1 MSDERHEGKRE
12 FDLLDRIDLLIA
24 MLPPGDAMR
33 RELLD
38 LRMEVCQ
45 REEIFIEARQ
55 TIEKLEEV
63 IKKVTSPANRIGT
76 FLGNVGKETAH
87 IVVGGADYYCNV
99 DPRIPMAK
107 LKKGT
112 RVLVNEAFV
121 IVGDLGFEPAGPVTK
136 VTEVIGTDRLRVGN
150 EHGTQSVVLQR
161 SAQLAKTALKQGDE
175 VRVDSNYRMALEM
188 MSAPGSHEHYLDNV
202 PELPWTKVGGQERAI
217 EAIKDAIE
225 LPLLHPHLFE
235 KFQHATPKG
244 FLLYGPP
251 GCGKTLIGKATAY
264 NLTRQLREKASGGEK
279 DVREYFMHVKGP
291 EILNMWVGESERM
304 VREIFATAREKR
316 REGFMPF
323 LFIDEAES
331 ILGTRRASRYSN
343 ILSTLVPMF
352 CSEMDGIDSLN
363 DVVIILAS
371 NRADLIDPA
380 ILRPGRIDRKIKVD
394 RPNKEGA
401 REVYRIY
408 LTNDLPYDGALAKEA
423 DNIGAAIEKLIERF
437 VDWQFAR
444 RDENKF
450 LEVTLRSG
458 RKEVLYRGDLISGA
472 IIASVVERAKGM
484 AIKRAIANQTAS
496 HPERSASA
504 VEGSR
509 HETLKET
516 QRDPSVR
523 AGLADSLGMTA
534 VGEGITEQDLQM
546 SFQAEYAE
554 NDIFPPTDVV
564 EDWLKLIDYDPEYVV
579 KIAPV
584 RPNAAQRGANLGGVI

>member
-1 MSDERHEGKRE
+1 MSDERHEGERA

-24 MLPPGDAMR
+24 TLPPGDAMR
-33 RELLD
+33 RELLG
-38 LRMEVCQ
+38 LRLEISQ
-45 REEIFIEARQ
+45 REEIFVEARQ

-76 FLGNVGKETAH
+76 FLGSVGKDTAH

-99 DPRIPMAK
+99 DPRIPIAK

-161 SAQLAKTALKQGDE
+161 SAQLTKTAVKQGDE

-188 MSAPGSHEHYLDNV
+188 MSAPGSHEHYLDSV
-202 PELPWTKVGGQERAI
+202 PELPWSKVGGQESAI

-225 LPLLHPHLFE
+225 LPLLHPHLFA

-264 NLTRQLREKASGGEK
+264 NLTRQLRSKASDADK

-401 REVYRIY
+401 REIYRIY
-408 LTNDLPYDGALAKEA
+408 LTNELPYDGALAKEA
-423 DNIGAAIEKLIERF
+423 DHIGDAIDKLIERF
-437 VDWQFAR
+437 VDWQFAK

-458 RKEVLYRGDLISGA
+458 RKEILYRSDLISGA
-472 IIASVVERAKGM
+472 IIASVVERAKAM
-484 AIKRAIANQTAS
+484 AIKRAIANQTNPGAG
-496 HPERSASA
+496 
-504 VEGSR
+504 VG
-509 HETLKET
+509 
-516 QRDPSVR
+516 DPGPVPLS
-523 AGLADSLGMTA
+523 
-534 VGEGITEQDLQM
+534 EGITEQDLQM
-546 SFQAEYAE
+546 SFHAEYAE
-554 NDIFPPTDVV
+554 NDIFPPTDIT

-579 KIAPV
+579 KIAPF
-584 RPNAAQRGANLGGVI
+584 RLNAAQRPSNLGGVI

>member
-1 MSDERHEGKRE
+1 MSEERRE
-12 FDLLDRIDLLIA
+12 FENFDEPTPNLPLLDKLDRVIA
-24 MLPPGDAMR
+24 SLPPGDPIR

-38 LRMEVCQ
+38 LRPQVSDQSQM
-45 REEIFIEARQ
+45 IGEARQ
-55 TIEKLEEV
+55 MIEKLEEV

-76 FLGNVGKETAH
+76 FLGATSKDTAH

-99 DPRIPMAK
+99 DPRIPLAK

-121 IVGDLGFEPAGPVTK
+121 IVGDLGFETAGPVTK
-136 VTEVIGTDRLRVGN
+136 VTEVIGKDRLRVGS
-150 EHGTQSVVLQR
+150 EHGTQSMVLQR
-161 SAQLAKTALKQGDE
+161 SADLAGSSLKSGDE

-188 MSAPGSHEHYLDNV
+188 LSSTKSHEHYLDVV
-202 PELPWTKVGGQERAI
+202 PELPWERVGGQEEALQ
-217 EAIKDAIE
+217 AIKDAIE
-225 LPLLHPHLFE
+225 LPLLHVDLFK

-264 NLTRQLREKASGGEK
+264 NLTRQLREKTGAEMK
-279 DVREYFMHVKGP
+279 EYFMHVKGP

-316 REGFMPF
+316 RDGFMPF

-380 ILRPGRIDRKIKVD
+380 ILRPGRIDRKIKVN
-394 RPNKEGA
+394 RPNRDGA
-401 REVYRIY
+401 RDIYRIY
-408 LTNDLPYDGALAKEA
+408 LTPDLPYDGVLAKEA
-423 DNIGAAIEKLIERF
+423 PHVAEAVDKLIERF
-437 VDWQFAR
+437 VDWQFTR

-458 RKEVLYRGDLISGA
+458 RKEILYRSDLISGA
-472 IIASVVERAKGM
+472 IIASIVERAKAM
-484 AIKRAIANQTAS
+484 AIKRAIA
-496 HPERSASA
+496 
-504 VEGSR
+504 
-509 HETLKET
+509 T
-516 QRDPSVR
+516 QQD
-523 AGLADSLGMTA
+523 
-534 VGEGITEQDLQM
+534 EGIREMDLQLA
-546 SFQAEYAE
+546 FDAEYDE
-554 NDIFPPTDVV
+554 NDIFPTTDIT
-564 EDWLKLIDYDPEYVV
+564 EDWLKLIDYDPENVV
-579 KIAPV
+579 KISPV
-584 RPNAAQRGANLGGVI
+584 KPVSDAAAQTSSGII

>member
-1 MSDERHEGKRE
+1 MSDERSEGFQGGE
-12 FDLLDRIDLLIA
+12 GDSGPDNLLDSLDGVIA
-24 MLPPGDAMR
+24 SLPPGDPIR
-33 RELLD
+33 RELVH
-38 LRMEVCQ
+38 LRPEISN
-45 REEIFIEARQ
+45 REEMILEARRM
-55 TIEKLEEV
+55 IEKLEEV

-76 FLGNVGKETAH
+76 FLGATSKDTAH

-99 DPRIPMAK
+99 DPRISLAK

-121 IVGDLGFEPAGPVTK
+121 IVGDLGFETAGPVTK
-136 VTEVIGTDRLRVGN
+136 ITEVIGEDRLRVGS
-150 EHGTQSVVLQR
+150 EHGTQSMVLQR
-161 SAQLAKTALKQGDE
+161 SADLATSTLKSGDE

-188 MSAPGSHEHYLDNV
+188 LSSTKSHEHYLDTV
-202 PELPWTKVGGQERAI
+202 PELPWEKVGGQEAALQ
-217 EAIKDAIE
+217 AIKDAIE
-225 LPLLHPHLFE
+225 LPLLHVDLFK

-264 NLTRQLREKASGGEK
+264 NLTKQLRAKTGAEM
-279 DVREYFMHVKGP
+279 REYFMHVKGP

-380 ILRPGRIDRKIKVD
+380 ILRPGRIDRKIKVN
-394 RPNKEGA
+394 RPNKQGA
-401 REVYRIY
+401 RDIYRIY
-408 LTNDLPYDGALAKEA
+408 LTNDLPYDGALTKESSV
-423 DNIGAAIEKLIERF
+423 IGEAIDQLIDRLIEN
-437 VDWQFAR
+437 QFAR
-444 RDENKF
+444 REENKF

-458 RKEVLYRGDLISGA
+458 RKEVLYRSDLLSGA
-472 IIASVVERAKGM
+472 IIASIVERAKAI
-484 AIKRAIANQTAS
+484 AIKRAIA
-496 HPERSASA
+496 
-504 VEGSR
+504 
-509 HETLKET
+509 T
-516 QRDPSVR
+516 QQE
-523 AGLADSLGMTA
+523 
-534 VGEGITEQDLQM
+534 EGIREDDLRI
-546 SFQAEYAE
+546 SFNAEYIE
-554 NDIFPPTDVV
+554 NDIFPPTDVI
-564 EDWLKLIDYDPEYVV
+564 EEWLKLINYDPENVV

-584 RPNAAQRGANLGGVI
+584 KPMSDSRSRATSGVI

>member
-1 MSDERHEGKRE
+1 MSEERSKDFENFDEPASNLP
-12 FDLLDRIDLLIA
+12 LLDKIDRIIA
-24 MLPPGDAMR
+24 ALPPGDPVR
-33 RELLD
+33 RDLLD
-38 LRMEVCQ
+38 LRPHVSDQSQM
-45 REEIFIEARQ
+45 IAEARQ
-55 TIEKLEEV
+55 MIEKLEEV

-76 FLGNVGKETAH
+76 FLGATSKDTAH

-99 DPRIPMAK
+99 DPRIPLAK

-121 IVGDLGFEPAGPVTK
+121 IVGDLGLETAGPVTK
-136 VTEVIGTDRLRVGN
+136 ITEVIGKDRLRVGS
-150 EHGTQSVVLQR
+150 EHGTQSIVLQR
-161 SAQLAKTALKQGDE
+161 SADLASSSLKSGDE

-188 MSAPGSHEHYLDNV
+188 LSSIKSHEHYLDVV
-202 PELPWTKVGGQERAI
+202 PELPWEKVGGQEEALQ
-217 EAIKDAIE
+217 AIKDAIE
-225 LPLLHPHLFE
+225 LPLLHSDLFK

-264 NLTRQLREKASGGEK
+264 NLTKQLREKTGAQMK
-279 DVREYFMHVKGP
+279 EYFMHVKGP

-304 VREIFATAREKR
+304 VREIFATARER
-316 REGFMPF
+316 RRDGFMPF

-380 ILRPGRIDRKIKVD
+380 ILRPGRIDRKIKVN
-394 RPNKEGA
+394 RPNKEGV
-401 REVYRIY
+401 RDIYRIY
-408 LTNDLPYDGALAKEA
+408 LTPDLPYDGALAKEA
-423 DNIGAAIEKLIERF
+423 ENIGAAVDKLTERF

-458 RKEVLYRGDLISGA
+458 RKEILYRGDLISGA
-472 IIASVVERAKGM
+472 IIASIVERSKAM
-484 AIKRAIANQTAS
+484 AIKRAIA
-496 HPERSASA
+496 
-504 VEGSR
+504 
-509 HETLKET
+509 T
-516 QRDPSVR
+516 QQE
-523 AGLADSLGMTA
+523 
-534 VGEGITEQDLQM
+534 EGIREMDLHLA
-546 SFQAEYAE
+546 FDAEYTE
-554 NDIFPPTDVV
+554 NDIFPTTDIT
-564 EDWLKLIDYDPEYVV
+564 EDWLKLIDYDPENVV
-579 KIAPV
+579 KISPV
-584 RPNAAQRGANLGGVI
+584 KPMRDSATPLSSGVI

>member
-1 MSDERHEGKRE
+1 MSDERSKEFESFGEGPPDLPFLE
-12 FDLLDRIDLLIA
+12 QFDRVIA
-24 MLPPGDAMR
+24 SLPPSDPIR

-38 LRMEVCQ
+38 LRPEVSD
-45 REEIFIEARQ
+45 REETIVEARRM
-55 TIEKLEEV
+55 IEKLEEV

-76 FLGNVGKETAH
+76 FLGATSKDTAH

-99 DPRIPMAK
+99 DPRIPLAK

-121 IVGDLGFEPAGPVTK
+121 IVGDLGFETAGPVTK
-136 VTEVIGTDRLRVGN
+136 ITEVIGEDRLRVGS
-150 EHGTQSVVLQR
+150 EHGTQSMVLQR
-161 SAQLAKTALKQGDE
+161 SANLATTTLKSGDE

-188 MSAPGSHEHYLDNV
+188 LSSTKSHEHYLDTV
-202 PELPWTKVGGQERAI
+202 PELPWEKVGGQEAALQ
-217 EAIKDAIE
+217 AIKDAIE
-225 LPLLHPHLFE
+225 LPLLHVDLFK

-264 NLTRQLREKASGGEK
+264 NLTKQLRAKTGAEM
-279 DVREYFMHVKGP
+279 REYFMHVKGP

-380 ILRPGRIDRKIKVD
+380 ILRPGRIDRKIKVN
-394 RPNKEGA
+394 RPNKQGA
-401 REVYRIY
+401 RDIYRIY
-408 LTNDLPYDGALAKEA
+408 LTNDLPYDGALTKESSA
-423 DNIGAAIEKLIERF
+423 IGEAIDQLIDRLIEN
-437 VDWQFAR
+437 QFAR
-444 RDENKF
+444 REENKF

-458 RKEVLYRGDLISGA
+458 RKEVLYRSDLLSGA
-472 IIASVVERAKGM
+472 IIASIVERAKAI
-484 AIKRAIANQTAS
+484 AIKRAIA
-496 HPERSASA
+496 
-504 VEGSR
+504 
-509 HETLKET
+509 T
-516 QRDPSVR
+516 QQE
-523 AGLADSLGMTA
+523 
-534 VGEGITEQDLQM
+534 EGIREDDLRI
-546 SFQAEYAE
+546 SFNAEYIE
-554 NDIFPPTDVV
+554 NDIFPPTDVI
-564 EDWLKLIDYDPEYVV
+564 EEWLKLINYDPENVV

-584 RPNAAQRGANLGGVI
+584 KPMSDSRSRATSGVI

>member
-1 MSDERHEGKRE
+1 MSEERSKDFESFDEPASNLP
-12 FDLLDRIDLLIA
+12 LLDKLDRVIA
-24 MLPPGDAMR
+24 SLPPGDPMR
-33 RELLD
+33 RDLLD
-38 LRMEVCQ
+38 LRPQVFDQSQM
-45 REEIFIEARQ
+45 IGEARQ
-55 TIEKLEEV
+55 MIEKLEEV

-76 FLGNVGKETAH
+76 FLGATSKDTAH

-99 DPRIPMAK
+99 DPRIPLAK

-121 IVGDLGFEPAGPVTK
+121 IVGDLGFETAGPVTK
-136 VTEVIGTDRLRVGN
+136 VTEVIGKDRLRVGS
-150 EHGTQSVVLQR
+150 EHGTQSMVLQR
-161 SAQLAKTALKQGDE
+161 SADLAGSTVKSGDE

-188 MSAPGSHEHYLDNV
+188 LSSTKSHEHYLDIV
-202 PELPWTKVGGQERAI
+202 PELPWEKVGGQEEALQ
-217 EAIKDAIE
+217 AIKDAIE
-225 LPLLHPHLFE
+225 LPLLHVDLFK

-251 GCGKTLIGKATAY
+251 GCGKTLIGRATAY
-264 NLTRQLREKASGGEK
+264 NLTRQLREKTGAEMK
-279 DVREYFMHVKGP
+279 EYFMHVKGP

-316 REGFMPF
+316 REGYMPF

-380 ILRPGRIDRKIKVD
+380 ILRPGRIDRKIKVN
-394 RPNKEGA
+394 RPNREGT
-401 REVYRIY
+401 RDIYRIY
-408 LTNDLPYDGALAKEA
+408 LTPDLPYDGVLAKEA
-423 DNIGAAIEKLIERF
+423 DHFTQALDKLIERF

-444 RDENKF
+444 REENKF

-458 RKEVLYRGDLISGA
+458 RKEILYRSDLISGA
-472 IIASVVERAKGM
+472 IIASIVERAKAM
-484 AIKRAIANQTAS
+484 AIKRAIATNQ
-496 HPERSASA
+496 E
-504 VEGSR
+504 
-509 HETLKET
+509 
-516 QRDPSVR
+516 
-523 AGLADSLGMTA
+523 
-534 VGEGITEQDLQM
+534 EGIREMDLQLA
-546 SFQAEYAE
+546 FDAEYEE
-554 NDIFPPTDVV
+554 NDIFPTTDIT
-564 EDWLKLIDYDPEYVV
+564 EDWLKLIDYDPENVV

-584 RPNAAQRGANLGGVI
+584 KPIVDSAAQTGSGII

>member
-1 MSDERHEGKRE
+1 
-12 FDLLDRIDLLIA
+12 
-24 MLPPGDAMR
+24 
-33 RELLD
+33 
-38 LRMEVCQ
+38 V
-45 REEIFIEARQ
+45 
-55 TIEKLEEV
+55 
-63 IKKVTSPANRIGT
+63 
-76 FLGNVGKETAH
+76 
-87 IVVGGADYYCNV
+87 
-99 DPRIPMAK
+99 
-107 LKKGT
+107 
-112 RVLVNEAFV
+112 
-121 IVGDLGFEPAGPVTK
+121 
-136 VTEVIGTDRLRVGN
+136 
-150 EHGTQSVVLQR
+150 
-161 SAQLAKTALKQGDE
+161 KQGDE

-188 MSAPGSHEHYLDNV
+188 MSVPGSHEHYLDNV
-202 PELPWTKVGGQERAI
+202 PELPWSKVGGQESAI

-225 LPLLHPHLFE
+225 LPLLHPHLFAR
-235 KFQHATPKG
+235 FQHATPKG

-264 NLTRQLREKASGGEK
+264 NLTRQLRAKATEADK

-394 RPNKEGA
+394 RPDKEGA
-401 REVYRIY
+401 REIYRIY
-408 LTNDLPYDGALAKEA
+408 LTNELPYDGALAKEA
-423 DNIGAAIEKLIERF
+423 DHIGDAIEKLIERF
-437 VDWQFAR
+437 VDWQFAK

-458 RKEVLYRGDLISGA
+458 RKEILYRSDLISGA
-472 IIASVVERAKGM
+472 IIASVVERAKGT
-484 AIKRAIANQTAS
+484 AIKRAIANQTV
-496 HPERSASA
+496 A
-504 VEGSR
+504 VAGVG
-509 HETLKET
+509 
-516 QRDPSVR
+516 DPGENVSP
-523 AGLADSLGMTA
+523 A
-534 VGEGITEQDLQM
+534 VAPDEGITEQDLQV
-546 SFQAEYAE
+546 SFHAEYAE
-554 NDIFPPTDVV
+554 NDIFPPTDIT

-579 KIAPV
+579 KIAPFHPNSP
-584 RPNAAQRGANLGGVI
+584 RPSNLGGVI